1 MSDVDEII
9 DYIKSLKKGFD
20 KDLFQ
25 NKIDELTYAIDTTG
39 INYNDFHILFKVWLN
54 LSIPITKWVSL
65 GTCLVPQDS
74 VEERTVEYA
83 LSWLLSNYE
92 DPSTFSRIAFLL
104 DWLTAAMECANIDMD
119 KLDLGYD
126 VFYISLTYEALT
138 PHAMKLVY
146 TLTKPSDVT
155 RRRVLELL
163 DYAKK
168 REAKKSMYRQ
178 LQVLLGLFK
187 SYKPECVPEDVPAI
201 SIHTAFKKIN
211 ANLLARFKRN
221 QERRDTLCKEKIHLT
236 WINPLNTKRGRNAKA
251 DPLVPNM
258 AFLNIGSRQS
268 ADKEPK
274 KNFLDFTDPVSVVQC
289 GLQKSSCRPARLRAL
304 LCNATGVALLAVAS
318 HADQA
323 FLSYDLHH
331 LLNTCF
337 LDISPHSYMEKQDLL
352 HRLAVLQHTLMQGI
366 PVITRFLAQYLPLWN
381 EKDYF
386 SEIMELAQ
394 WLSVDSVEHTMFVVE
409 PLIRIYHRSQ
419 PIEQCAILKC
429 LTNMYSNLV
438 LSSTRSRQHFM
449 GAAPPQN
456 YTELLPRVAAAIS
469 EMSNKALQVTPD
481 DMRVLC
487 SVVRSAERR
496 ARSCV
501 RARAAPAALQPVA
514 PLALALPLVS
524 VSACLIDTVASLMIL
539 YRKIFSLLKTS
550 NDLKKDDDAYSE
562 QMQVLQAYTSD
573 LINCLY
579 SEEILS
585 ARKTGFVFEK
595 LHPQLVDK
603 LGSLMPDV
611 DSKLS
616 IRNSIAF
623 SPYTYIQLDAI
634 DYRDAD
640 NKLWFNAVIDQEF
653 TNLSRFLKKALP
665 ELRYN

>member
-1 MSDVDEII
+1 MTDVDEII

-25 NKIDELTYAIDTTG
+25 NKVDELAYAVDTTG
-39 INYNDFHILFKVWLN
+39 IEYNDFHTLLKVWLN

-65 GTCLVPQDS
+65 GVCLVPQGS

-83 LSWLLSNYE
+83 LSWILSNYE
-92 DPSTFSRIAFLL
+92 DQSSFSRIGFLL
-104 DWLTAAMECANIDMD
+104 DWLTAAMECECIDMD

-126 VFYISLTYEALT
+126 VFYVSLTYEALT

-168 REAKKSMYRQ
+168 REAKKNMYRQ

-211 ANLLARFKRN
+211 VNLLARFKRN
-221 QERRDTLCKEKIHLT
+221 QQNRNTLSKEKLHLT
-236 WINPLNTKRGRNAKA
+236 WINPINSERGRNAKA

-258 AFLNIGSRQS
+258 EFFNIGSRQNT
-268 ADKEPK
+268 DKEPPK
-274 KNFLDFTDPVSVVQC
+274 TFLDFTDPVSVVQC
-289 GLQKSSCRPARLRAL
+289 GLHKQSSRPARLRAL

-318 HADQA
+318 RSEQA
-323 FLSYDLHH
+323 FLSHDLHH
-331 LLNTCF
+331 LLNSCF
-337 LDISPHSYMEKQDLL
+337 LDVSPHSYMEKQDLL

-386 SEIMELAQ
+386 AEILELVQ
-394 WLSVDSVEHTMFVVE
+394 WVSVDSPDHAMCVVE
-409 PLIRIYHRSQ
+409 PLTRIYHRAQ
-419 PIEQCAILKC
+419 PIEQCAILKS
-429 LTNMYSNLV
+429 LNTMYSSLMYC
-438 LSSTRSRQHFM
+438 STRTRQHFM
-449 GAAPPQN
+449 GAPPPEN
-456 YTELLPRVAAAIS
+456 YEIVLPKVADAITDLC
-469 EMSNKALQVTPD
+469 NKALQVNPD
-481 DMRVLC
+481 DMRVLH
-487 SVVRSAERR
+487 STVSSATHR
-496 ARSCV
+496 ARSSVCSG
-501 RARAAPAALQPVA
+501 AAGGVQRVA
-514 PLALALPLVS
+514 PLSLALPLVS
-524 VSACLIDTVASLMIL
+524 VSAALVDSVAELLIL
-539 YRKIFSLLKTS
+539 YRKTFSILKTA
-550 NDLKKDDDAYSE
+550 NKLQKDDSTFTE
-562 QMQVLQAYTSD
+562 QMDLLQAYTSD
-573 LINCLY
+573 MINCLY
-579 SEEILS
+579 SEETLTG
-585 ARKTGFVFEK
+585 RKTGFVFEK
-595 LHPQLVDK
+595 LHPQLVSK

-634 DYRDAD
+634 DHRDAD
-640 NKLWFNAVIDQEF
+640 NKLWFSAVIDQEF
-653 TNLSRFLKKALP
+653 SNLSRFLKKAVP
-665 ELRYN
+665 ELRYQ

>member
-83 LSWLLSNYE
+83 LSWLLSNYD

-318 HADQA
+318 HADHA

-386 SEIMELAQ
+386 AEIMELAQ

-501 RARAAPAALQPVA
+501 RARAVPAALQPVA